1 MKIKYIHVSD
11 PTIEKIHDTEKSFK
25 STPRVFRTQGEFDAF
40 TLQLFER
47 DKENGIVLSYEVIDE
62 GVSVYGTKN

>member
-11 PTIEKIHDTEKSFK
+11 PTTEKIHDTERAFK
-25 STPRVFRTQGEFDAF
+25 NSPRVFRTQGEFDVH

-47 DKENGIVLSYEVIDE
+47 DKESRIVLSYEILKE
-62 GVSVYGTKN
+62 

>member
-11 PTIEKIHDTEKSFK
+11 PTTEKIHDTEKAFK
-25 STPRVFRTQGEFDAF
+25 NTPRVFETQGEFDAF

-47 DKENGIVLSYEVIDE
+47 DKEHGIVLSYEVV
-62 GVSVYGTKN
+62 G

>member
-11 PTIEKIHDTEKSFK
+11 QATEKIHDTEKAFK
-25 STPRVFRTQGEFDAF
+25 NLPRVFRTQGEFDAF

-47 DKENGIVLSYEVIDE
+47 DKQSGIVLSYEIM
-62 GVSVYGTKN
+62 G